1 MKDEFEPE
9 IIVTR
14 DTSPRDNTLIVGI
27 VFAFIVLISNAI
39 TYQIVTAHTTRAILA
54 SERRMN
60 TVTRDIVANQLATSR
75 AELVRNW
82 EYTNAQV
89 DMLESKYYNL
99 ETLLTSAERRGSV
112 LTIVK

>member
-14 DTSPRDNTLIVGI
+14 DTSSRDNMLIIGI
-27 VFAFIVLISNAI
+27 VFAFVVLVSNAI
-39 TYQIVTAHTTRAILA
+39 TYQIVVAHTSRAIAA
-54 SERRMN
+54 SEKKLK
-60 TVTRDIVANQLATSR
+60 TETKDIVANQLAMER

-82 EYTNAQV
+82 EYTNAQM

-99 ETLLTSAERRGSV
+99 ETLLTSAARRGSV